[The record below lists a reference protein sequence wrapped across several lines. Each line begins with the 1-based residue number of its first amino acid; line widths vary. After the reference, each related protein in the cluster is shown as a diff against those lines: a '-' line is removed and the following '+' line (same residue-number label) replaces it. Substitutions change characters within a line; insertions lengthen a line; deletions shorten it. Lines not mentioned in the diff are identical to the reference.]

1 MQPTEYLSFEDPEQ
15 GRTWMFDLGFLLS
28 TWTCIYGAGCKG
40 VLQHDAS
47 ALQHGC
53 CTHGA
58 HFVTEGDMHKVER
71 AVQRL
76 EPRQWQFAAVA
87 QELGWSDPT
96 ASSGL
101 AHTRLHDGAC
111 IFLNRPGFA
120 GGMGCALHN
129 AAKEAGE
136 RPMDWKPLVC
146 WQLPLRVTETA
157 DSKGHL
163 TTTLRA
169 WKRRDWGR
177 RTRQRRRRLPL
188 VVHQRSR
195 SARGL
200 CWRRTC
206 LRDPQARDRRNDRRA
221 NV

>member
-1 MQPTEYLSFEDPEQ
+1 MQPTEYLSFEDAEQ

-111 IFLNRPGFA
+111 IFLNRPSFA

-169 WKRRDWGR
+169 WKRRDWGSGGTDFHWWCPR
-177 RTRQRRRRLPL
+177 PL
-188 VVHQRSR
+188 LAQNRS
-195 SARGL
+195 
-200 CWRRTC
+200 T
-206 LRDPQARDRRNDRRA
+206 
-221 NV
+221 